1 MKVKNIMYSSDQ
13 QIRAAIE
20 LLDSIDNDH
29 NHPVNN
35 ANHPE
40 HEKSLTAYNPLK
52 KRINELNEDVV
63 KL

>member
-40 HEKSLTAYNPLK
+40 HEKSLTAYN
-52 KRINELNEDVV
+52 ELNEDVV